1 MTTNLLSVL
10 REARSALATATTA
23 EPGEA
28 AVARKLAREL
38 DLAIARLRGEDEK
51 DLMSI
56 ICHDLKD
63 PLASIVMGAGY
74 LKKTMTNEGEEAR
87 SARRVVEAIARS
99 ADRMSQVIGDF
110 HDLSKLETGTLE
122 IDVRPCDVVATVRA
136 TVGQLSK
143 QAGERS
149 LNVSFDAPAEPVVA
163 LCDPARV
170 LQIVSKL
177 AHNATKFTPPGGS
190 VTVSIAADAK
200 AARVDV
206 RDTGRGIPPEI
217 VNEIFDHAA
226 NARRSPR
233 EGPGLGLAIARGLVE
248 LQGGVL
254 TVESRPGE
262 GSTFTFTLPRPDG
275 QV

>member
-1 MTTNLLSVL
+1 METNLLSVL
-10 REARSALATATTA
+10 REARSALGTATTA

-38 DLAIARLRGEDEK
+38 DLAIARLRGQDEK

-74 LKKTMTNEGEEAR
+74 LKKTMSSEGEEAR

-110 HDLSKLETGTLE
+110 HDLSKLETGALE
-122 IDVRPCDVVATVRA
+122 IDVRACDVVATVRG
-136 TVGQLSK
+136 TIGSLEK
-143 QAGERS
+143 QASERS
-149 LNVSFDAPAEPVVA
+149 VVLSLDAPAEPVVA

-170 LQIVSKL
+170 LQIVAKL
-177 AHNATKFTPPGGS
+177 AHNATKFTPPGGH
-190 VTVSIAADAK
+190 VTVSVAADAK
-200 AARVDV
+200 AARISV
-206 RDTGRGIPPEI
+206 RDTGRGVPPEI

-248 LQGGVL
+248 LQGGLL
-254 TVESRPGE
+254 TVESRAGE
-262 GSTFTFTLPRPDG
+262 GSTFTFTLPRSGG